1 MTKIDFSIMNICII
15 TMFTFTVDVFIE
27 ENTRDVSQ
35 AIYSNLLK
43 TLSVMFLV
51 GDSVYVVISY

>member
-27 ENTRDVSQ
+27 ENTREVSQ

-43 TLSVMFLV
+43 THFLLCF
-51 GDSVYVVISY
+51 